1 MKLYSGP
8 LSLYSRKI
16 EIALAEKGLAFDRVM
31 VPFDQSGGYSPKHPD
46 VLAANPKGQV
56 PVLVDGD
63 LALYDST
70 VILEYLED
78 AYPVPRLMPRSAKDR
93 ALCRQLELHADEVML
108 VPLRAL
114 MHRTGPRARGRADWS
129 EREES
134 AAKAEASLAV
144 QFAELNARLG
154 RASYFC
160 GELSV
165 ADIAVFMMVLFSL
178 RLGGPRLEPHD
189 RLSDWYARLLRRPAF
204 EQVACEVTA
213 EGRRLSASASQ
224 HEQAADVTTDG
235 SRPEV

>member
-16 EIALAEKGLAFDRVM
+16 EIALAEKDLAFDRTM
-31 VPFDQSGGYSPKHPD
+31 VPFDQSVGYSPKHPF

-63 LALYDST
+63 LTLYDST

-78 AYPVPRLMPRSAKDR
+78 AYPLPRLMPRSAKDR
-93 ALCRQLELHADEVML
+93 AVCRQLELHADEVML

-114 MHRTGPRARGRADWS
+114 MHRTGPDARGGADWA
-129 EREES
+129 EREAS
-134 AAKAEASLAV
+134 AKKAEASLAV
-144 QFAELNARLG
+144 QFAELDMRLG
-154 RASYFC
+154 RAGYFC

-204 EQVACEVTA
+204 ERVAHEVAA
-213 EGRRLSASASQ
+213 EGRRLSAPASQ
-224 HEQAADVTTDG
+224 QEQTADVTTDG
-235 SRPEV
+235 SRP